1 MAYVTTN
8 PPRALVYTV
17 GDDTTIWVYKSADAV
32 ATVVAATYIT
42 NAKDLG
48 MKVND
53 LVVVVDTATPLI
65 STTRVTAVASTGS
78 TMSTGVTVGN
88 T

>member
-1 MAYVTTN
+1 MAYVTSN
-8 PPRALVYTV
+8 PPRALVFTI
-17 GDDTTIWVYKSADAV
+17 GDDTTVWVYKSADAV
-32 ATVVAATYIT
+32 ATVVAASYVT

-53 LVVVVDTATPLI
+53 LVIVVDTATPLI
-65 STTRVTAVASTGS
+65 STTRVTAVAASGS
-78 TMSTGVTVGN
+78 TMSAGVTVGN

>member
-8 PPRALVYTV
+8 PPRLVSSSIDASVPSLWMYS
-17 GDDTTIWVYKSADAV
+17 SADAV
-32 ATVVAATYIT
+32 ATVVAANYIT

-53 LVVVVDTATPLI
+53 MIIVVDTATPKL
-65 STTRVTAVASTGS
+65 SSCQVTVVASTGS
-78 TMSTGVTVGN
+78 TLSTGVQIS
-88 T
+88 